1 MMTNL
6 NVARAN
12 DALSSPDQL
21 SLPAGPISLVR
32 PRRERTDEDREWYS
46 KQLAVQ
52 HVKRIDKLVFERLAF
67 YGSLNPDRTAYPS
80 VKRLAGEALC
90 SERSARYA
98 LRRLESVG
106 LIECLYDKG
115 GRVTSRYRVVG
126 STDCRAG
133 LQTVPPSALQTLP
146 PKFLG
151 KGKG

>member
-1 MMTNL
+1 M
-6 NVARAN
+6 
-12 DALSSPDQL
+12 
-21 SLPAGPISLVR
+21 
-32 PRRERTDEDREWYS
+32 
-46 KQLAVQ
+46 
-52 HVKRIDKLVFERLAF
+52 KRIDKLVFERMAF

-80 VKRLAGEALC
+80 VKRLASEAMC

-106 LIECLYDKG
+106 LIECLYGKG

-133 LQTVPPSALQTLP
+133 LQTVPPSPANRA

-151 KGKG
+151 KEKG